1 MPCLLQHV
9 GLADRGTIG
18 SALQL
23 QHGETAADAIAGH
36 AVEDADPVIGNF
48 IARRVSWR
56 GASDLRALAGDE
68 VFVRLVAADASIFS
82 VTLACAS

>member
-9 GLADRGTIG
+9 GLADGGTIG

-23 QHGETAADAIAGH
+23 QHGETAADTITGH